1 MTFIQD
7 SVSTLVLFEAS
18 LPENPPKT
26 HWQINLMNSLQQFS
40 ILTSPERVR
49 GFVFDLAVLAGN
61 IVFSVSILDRSE
73 NLSDRN
79 IGILLLAAIVTQ
91 LLGAVLKA
99 GPLQFRLNRESS
111 RQTDHL
117 LDKFMGVLLF
127 FHFILFSVI
136 CLMSLGLLG
145 IVDLVDRISS
155 GDDLWVGVSLLI
167 AGLLTYAVWRA
178 GKRPKKVPTKM
189 LQFPIAQEALA
200 DGLLWI
206 SVSIITRFFWES
218 WYLEIEPSRGIGIS
232 LRAIVLL
239 VSLSLLFVVFYMP
252 SRYLFLVE
260 DYRYVRT
267 WVRMWVA
274 MLPLVWLV
282 LIG

>member
-1 MTFIQD
+1 
-7 SVSTLVLFEAS
+7 
-18 LPENPPKT
+18 
-26 HWQINLMNSLQQFS
+26 MNSLRQTS
-40 ILTSPERVR
+40 IVNSPDRVR

-61 IVFSVSILDRSE
+61 IIFTFSILERSDDFPDR
-73 NLSDRN
+73 D
-79 IGILLLAAIVTQ
+79 IGFLLLAAMITQ
-91 LLGAVLKA
+91 FLGAVLKSR
-99 GPLQFRLNRESS
+99 PLQHRLSGRSP
-111 RQTDHL
+111 RKTDDL

-127 FHFILFSVI
+127 FHFILFTII
-136 CLMSLGLLG
+136 CLMTLSLLG
-145 IVDLVDRISS
+145 VVDLGDRSSS

-167 AGLLTYAVWRA
+167 AGLLTYTVWRA
-178 GKRPKKVPTKM
+178 GKRPEKAPTKM
-189 LQFPIAQEALA
+189 IKYPIAQEALA

-206 SVSIITRFFWES
+206 SVSIVTRFFWET

-260 DYRYVRT
+260 DYRYGKT
-267 WVRMWVA
+267 WVWMWVA
-274 MLPLVWLV
+274 MLPLVWLI

>member
-1 MTFIQD
+1 
-7 SVSTLVLFEAS
+7 
-18 LPENPPKT
+18 
-26 HWQINLMNSLQQFS
+26 MNSLRQTS
-40 ILTSPERVR
+40 IVNSPDRVR

-61 IVFSVSILDRSE
+61 IIFTFSILERSDDFPDR
-73 NLSDRN
+73 D
-79 IGILLLAAIVTQ
+79 IGFLLLAAMITQ
-91 LLGAVLKA
+91 FLGAVLKSR
-99 GPLQFRLNRESS
+99 PLQFRLSGRSP
-111 RQTDHL
+111 RKTDDL

-127 FHFILFSVI
+127 FHFILFTII
-136 CLMSLGLLG
+136 CLMTLSLLG
-145 IVDLVDRISS
+145 VVDLGDRSSS

-167 AGLLTYAVWRA
+167 AGLLTYTVWRA
-178 GKRPKKVPTKM
+178 GKRPEKAPTKM
-189 LQFPIAQEALA
+189 IKYPIAQEALA

-206 SVSIITRFFWES
+206 SVSIVTRFFWET

-260 DYRYVRT
+260 DYRYGKT
-267 WVRMWVA
+267 WVWMWVA
-274 MLPLVWLV
+274 MLPLVWLI

>member
-1 MTFIQD
+1 
-7 SVSTLVLFEAS
+7 
-18 LPENPPKT
+18 
-26 HWQINLMNSLQQFS
+26 MNSLRQTS
-40 ILTSPERVR
+40 IVNSPDRVR

-61 IVFSVSILDRSE
+61 IIFTFSILERSDDFPDR
-73 NLSDRN
+73 D
-79 IGILLLAAIVTQ
+79 IGFLLLAAMITQ
-91 LLGAVLKA
+91 FLGAVLKSR
-99 GPLQFRLNRESS
+99 PLQFRLSGRSP
-111 RQTDHL
+111 RKTDDL

-127 FHFILFSVI
+127 FHFILFTII
-136 CLMSLGLLG
+136 CLMTLSLLG
-145 IVDLVDRISS
+145 VVDLGDRSSS

-167 AGLLTYAVWRA
+167 AGLLTYTVWRA
-178 GKRPKKVPTKM
+178 GKRPEKAPTKM
-189 LQFPIAQEALA
+189 IKYPIAQEALA

-206 SVSIITRFFWES
+206 SVSIVTRFFWET